1 MAQLKIGSS
10 RDAALVMAADVL
22 LWPIGLT
29 RRVWRRRPG
38 APPRQVLCLRLER
51 LGDLIMTLPALA
63 ELRSRTPAAAIDLVV
78 GRWNEELARTIP
90 GIRRVDVVDAN
101 WLARDGG
108 GQSLEALLLQAV
120 GWRQR
125 GYDLAI
131 NFEPDIRSNLLVAAS
146 GAAWTAGFV
155 TGGGGALLDTR
166 LDYDTSR
173 HTTVN
178 ATQLVQSLFPHDA
191 AAAPTQSGLTLPEAA
206 RAEASR
212 LFGSI
217 KGTITVGIHVGA
229 GREIKQ
235 WPIDRFREVAKVLLQ
250 RGAALVFTGSA
261 EDRAM
266 VDAVTAQLPPHSVLD
281 LAGRL
286 DVGALAAVIAR
297 LDLLLTVD
305 TGPMH
310 LASAVGT
317 PVVAIFGP
325 SDPARYAPT
334 GPRDHV
340 VRVDL
345 PCSPCNRIR
354 QPPARCVGHT
364 PDCLRAVTATDV
376 LRAVD
381 SVLWPDRIPAGA
393 AAKP

>member
-1 MAQLKIGSS
+1 
-10 RDAALVMAADVL
+10 
-22 LWPIGLT
+22 
-29 RRVWRRRPG
+29 
-38 APPRQVLCLRLER
+38 
-51 LGDLIMTLPALA
+51 MTLPALA
-63 ELRSRTPAAAIDLVV
+63 ELRARTPAAAIDFVV
-78 GRWNEELARTIP
+78 GSWNEELARTIP
-90 GIRRVDVVDAN
+90 GIRHVDVVDAD
-101 WLARDGG
+101 WLSRDGG
-108 GQSLEALLLQAV
+108 GQSLEALLLRAV
-120 GWRQR
+120 RWRQR

-131 NFEPDIRSNLLVAAS
+131 NFEPDIRSNLLLAAS
-146 GAAWTAGFV
+146 GAAWAAGYV
-155 TGGGGALLDTR
+155 TGGGGPLLDTR

-178 ATQLVQSLFPHDA
+178 AMNLVQSLFPHA
-191 AAAPTQSGLTLPEAA
+191 AAGAVTPYGLTLPESA

-217 KGTITVGIHVGA
+217 KGTITIGVHVGA

-235 WPIDRFREVAKVLLQ
+235 WPIDRFRDVAQVLLQ

-266 VDAVTAQLPPHSVLD
+266 VDAVTAHLPAHAVLD

-286 DVGALAAVIAR
+286 DVGALAAVMAR

-334 GPRDHV
+334 GPRDH
-340 VRVDL
+340 RR
-345 PCSPCNRIR
+345 PCRPALQSV
-354 QPPARCVGHT
+354 QPDSSTARALCRPH
-364 PDCLRAVTATDV
+364 A
-376 LRAVD
+376 
-381 SVLWPDRIPAGA
+381 
-393 AAKP
+393 

>member
-1 MAQLKIGSS
+1 
-10 RDAALVMAADVL
+10 
-22 LWPIGLT
+22 
-29 RRVWRRRPG
+29 
-38 APPRQVLCLRLER
+38 
-51 LGDLIMTLPALA
+51 
-63 ELRSRTPAAAIDLVV
+63 
-78 GRWNEELARTIP
+78 
-90 GIRRVDVVDAN
+90 
-101 WLARDGG
+101 
-108 GQSLEALLLQAV
+108 
-120 GWRQR
+120 
-125 GYDLAI
+125 
-131 NFEPDIRSNLLVAAS
+131 
-146 GAAWTAGFV
+146 
-155 TGGGGALLDTR
+155 
-166 LDYDTSR
+166 
-173 HTTVN
+173 
-178 ATQLVQSLFPHDA
+178 
-191 AAAPTQSGLTLPEAA
+191 
-206 RAEASR
+206 
-212 LFGSI
+212 
-217 KGTITVGIHVGA
+217 
-229 GREIKQ
+229 
-235 WPIDRFREVAKVLLQ
+235 
-250 RGAALVFTGSA
+250 
-261 EDRAM
+261 M
-266 VDAVTAQLPPHSVLD
+266 VDGVTAQLPAH
-281 LAGRL
+281 AGARSRGRV
-286 DVGALAAVIAR
+286 DVGALAAVMAR

>member
-10 RDAALVMAADVL
+10 RDAALVTVADTL
-22 LWPIGLT
+22 LWPIGVT
-29 RRVWRRRPG
+29 RRVWRRRPS

-51 LGDLIMTLPALA
+51 LGDLVMTLPALA
-63 ELRSRTPAAAIDLVV
+63 ELRARIPAAAIDLVV
-78 GRWNEELARTIP
+78 GSWNETLAKTIP
-90 GIRRVDVVDAN
+90 GIRHVDVVDAN

-108 GQSLEALLLQAV
+108 GQSLEALLLHAI

-131 NFEPDIRSNLLVAAS
+131 NFEPDIRSNLLLAAS
-146 GAAWTAGFV
+146 GAAWTAGFIS
-155 TGGGGALLDTR
+155 GGGGPLLDTR

-178 ATQLVQSLFPHDA
+178 AVNLVQSLFPRETTKA
-191 AAAPTQSGLTLPEAA
+191 AAESTVTLPESA
-206 RAEASR
+206 RAEAAT
-212 LFGSI
+212 LLDPI
-217 KGTITVGIHVGA
+217 KGTVAIGIHVGA

-235 WPIDRFREVAKVLLQ
+235 WPIDRFRDVATVLQQ

-266 VDAVTAQLPPHSVLD
+266 VDGVTAHLPAHAVLD
-281 LAGRL
+281 LVGRA
-286 DVGALAAVIAR
+286 DVGVLAAVIAR

-334 GPRDHV
+334 GPRDRV

-364 PDCLRAVTATDV
+364 PDCLRGVTATDV
-376 LRAVD
+376 LQAVD
-381 SVLWPDRIPAGA
+381 AVLWPDRIPAA
-393 AAKP
+393 ASARP

>member
-1 MAQLKIGSS
+1 M
-10 RDAALVMAADVL
+10 
-22 LWPIGLT
+22 
-29 RRVWRRRPG
+29 
-38 APPRQVLCLRLER
+38 
-51 LGDLIMTLPALA
+51 
-63 ELRSRTPAAAIDLVV
+63 
-78 GRWNEELARTIP
+78 
-90 GIRRVDVVDAN
+90 
-101 WLARDGG
+101 
-108 GQSLEALLLQAV
+108 

-131 NFEPDIRSNLLVAAS
+131 NFEPDIRSNLLLAAS

-155 TGGGGALLDTR
+155 TGGGGPLLDTR

-178 ATQLVQSLFPHDA
+178 AMNLVQSLFPHDA
-191 AAAPTQSGLTLPEAA
+191 AGAVTQYGLTLPESA

-212 LFGSI
+212 LFDSI
-217 KGTITVGIHVGA
+217 KGTITIGVHVGA

-235 WPIDRFREVAKVLLQ
+235 WPIDRFRDVARVLLQ

-266 VDAVTAQLPPHSVLD
+266 VDAVTAHLPAHAVLD

-286 DVGALAAVIAR
+286 DVGALAAVMAR

-376 LRAVD
+376 LRPSIA
-381 SVLWPDRIPAGA
+381 VLWPDRIPAGA